1 MTRQRTSRWAA
12 SALGILSLAIASA
25 SAGPPVPTAQEA
37 ASAEES
43 ILKLLRDNTVTAPYA
58 FAVKAVGNQFALSG
72 RVGSRRVHDV
82 AIRST
87 IALGYPVRDDL
98 IIDTREADR
107 IAAQSGY
114 YPSRIGF
121 PSIYPPPLF
130 GRLDDPFL
138 GFEPPLVSYP
148 PYWGAIANRPP
159 VKMPTIDTAGLSP
172 ATVQLTLDP
181 QGVAYLTGQVAT
193 QAEKESVAIKVGS
206 VRGIGGVV
214 NELEVVGGRPLPS
227 DNPPPPPTPAFLPP
241 GPPNQPPVPVP
252 VPTPDL
258 SIQRPPLPVNGDPVT
273 KKVIESLS
281 KRPLLAALPVK
292 VSGKDGVVT
301 LTGSVPSAY
310 EAMLAFRTAE
320 QTPGVREVYDR
331 LQFTMPDDDDKNP
344 LRLKGRPE
352 DVEPYLTAQIRRQLG
367 DLAHIDKVR
376 LQGESIE
383 IVGSVS
389 SATDVARVE
398 ATIRSIPLLRGFRI
412 EPKFQA
418 D

>member
-1 MTRQRTSRWAA
+1 MTRQRKSYRAA
-12 SALGILSLAIASA
+12 SALVILSLAITSA
-25 SAGPPVPTAQEA
+25 SADPPVATAQVSTSPEQ
-37 ASAEES
+37 S
-43 ILKLLRDNTVTAPYA
+43 ILKILRSNPVTAPYA
-58 FAVKAVGNQFALSG
+58 FAVKTAGKQFALSG
-72 RVGSRRVHDV
+72 RVGSRQVHDV

-114 YPSRIGF
+114 PRRIGI
-121 PSIYPPPLF
+121 PYYYPPPLF

-138 GFEPPLVSYP
+138 GFEPALVSYP
-148 PYWGAIANRPP
+148 PYWGAIANRPS
-159 VKMPTIDTAGLSP
+159 VRMPAVDTAGLGP
-172 ATVQLTLDP
+172 ATVQLSLDP

-193 QAEKESVAIKVGS
+193 QAEKESVAIKVGG
-206 VRGIGGVV
+206 VRGVGGVV
-214 NELEVVGGRPLPS
+214 NELEVVGGGPMPS
-227 DNPPPPPTPAFLPP
+227 DTPPPPPTPAFLPP
-241 GPPNQPPVPVP
+241 RPPNQPPVPVP
-252 VPTPDL
+252 TPDL
-258 SIQRPPLPVNGDPVT
+258 SEQRPAIGVNADPVT
-273 KKVIESLS
+273 KKVIESLG
-281 KRPLLAALPVK
+281 KRPLLSALSVK

-310 EAMLAFRTAE
+310 EAMLAFRTAA
-320 QTPGVREVYDR
+320 QTPGVREVFDR

-367 DLAHIDKVR
+367 DLAHLDRVR

-389 SATDVARVE
+389 AAADIARVE

-412 EPKFQA
+412 EPKFQV